1 MQPSQ
6 SPSNKKL
13 RENENVYKIYDID
26 GFTDS
31 YELQMDVVETIADAF
46 VKSITHQ
53 YFWSLKSLFNLN

>member
-31 YELQMDVVETIADAF
+31 Y
-46 VKSITHQ
+46 
-53 YFWSLKSLFNLN
+53 